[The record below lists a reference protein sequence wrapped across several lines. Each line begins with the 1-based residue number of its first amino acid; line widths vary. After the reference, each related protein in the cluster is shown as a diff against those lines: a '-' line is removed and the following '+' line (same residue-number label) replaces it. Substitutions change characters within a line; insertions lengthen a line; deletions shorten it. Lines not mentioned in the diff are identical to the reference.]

1 MELANGLSFF
11 KDRFSFSDK
20 TSKVKFNVSDFT
32 RKCEF
37 FGAINPGRRAKLEK
51 CKICSNRHPKI
62 YNECI
67 EETSVLLRTEVVV
80 VDGKTI
86 FNLVASYEEENQM
99 DQNQMDQEKMT
110 QEQSDA
116 LIRRK
121 LDIASGRV
129 SGEVVSGEVVSEP
142 QVAPEV
148 ENTPPPQVNLTESK
162 TVIIDGKETF
172 IPKTGK
178 GSRAAVVEVKGVLE
192 RAKQLVREG
201 KNDQEVLTVLIEM
214 YTSKGKTPKK
224 AKHNSLSILFHA
236 KKRVLNES
244 KVVVAP
250 VVVAPVVVAPDVVA
264 PDVVAPD
271 VVAPDVVAPDTA
283 GPEGEMV
290 G

>member
-37 FGAINPGRRAKLEK
+37 FGAINPERRAKLEK
-51 CKICSNRHPKI
+51 CKICSREHHSI

-67 EETSVLLRTEVVV
+67 KETDVLLRTEAVI

-86 FNLVASYEEENQM
+86 FNLVTSSEEENQM
-99 DQNQMDQEKMT
+99 EQEQEKMT

-129 SGEVVSGEVVSEP
+129 SGEVVSEP

-148 ENTPPPQVNLTESK
+148 ENTSPPQVNLTESK

-271 VVAPDVVAPDTA
+271 TA

>member
-37 FGAINPGRRAKLEK
+37 FGAINPERRAKLEK

-99 DQNQMDQEKMT
+99 G
-110 QEQSDA
+110 QEQMSQEQIDES
-116 LIRRK
+116 IRRK

-129 SGEVVSGEVVSEP
+129 SGEVVSEP
-142 QVAPEV
+142 QVVPEI
-148 ENTPPPQVNLTESK
+148 ENTPSPQVNLTESK

-172 IPKTGK
+172 VPKTGK

-244 KVVVAP
+244 KVIVVSDVVIPTTVVPVVA
-250 VVVAPVVVAPDVVA
+250 VPDVA
-264 PDVVAPD
+264 D
-271 VVAPDVVAPDTA
+271 
-283 GPEGEMV
+283 PEGEMV